1 MSVPT
6 PQEETIHPLIDHEPE
21 SEFIPFYAGV
31 GKFRDQVVLI
41 SGGHKGIGRAV
52 SLAFANEG
60 ALIAVIYEGDEEEA
74 QKTKLMIE
82 NFDAHCLLLPGDI
95 GDKNFCTIAAEKT
108 IETFGRIDI
117 LVNNYADDS
126 FLENI
131 AEINEEQIERTFRSH
146 LFSYFFMVQAVL
158 PFMQEK
164 TGSIL
169 NTTSDYLATNG
180 AVVAFTRSL
189 SESLREKGIRVNAID
204 PGRGEPNQMAG
215 AFTWL
220 ASKEASCIT
229 GQLIEG
235 RSYES

>member
-1 MSVPT
+1 MTDSYE
-6 PQEETIHPLIDHEPE
+6 QENAHLSFMESSD
-21 SEFIPFYAGV
+21 SEFTPLYPGIA
-31 GKFRDQVVLI
+31 KFRDQVVLI

-52 SLAFANEG
+52 ALAFANEE
-60 ALIAVIYEGDEEEA
+60 ALIAVIYDGDEEEA
-74 QKTKLMIE
+74 QITKRMIE
-82 NFDAHCLLLPGDI
+82 KFDTHCLLLPGNI
-95 GDKNFCTIAAEKT
+95 GDKNFCTIAVEKT
-108 IETFGRIDI
+108 MESFGRIDI

-146 LFSYFFMVQAVL
+146 LFSYFFLVQAVL
-158 PFMQEK
+158 PFIQEK
-164 TGSIL
+164 SGSIL

-189 SESLREKGIRVNAID
+189 SESLKEKGIRVNAID
-204 PGRGEPNQMAG
+204 RGRGNPNQMAG

-220 ASKEASCIT
+220 ASKEANCIT

-235 RSYES
+235 RGYDS